1 MESRRAF
8 PVASVVAVS
17 NWNKK
22 SRNLGTQHE
31 HVLVQVLRQSKDEHV
46 LVDKVSLPT
55 QTQPVGR
62 EKGAGL
68 LATGADLEVS
78 PMALLLLR
86 CHATARAG

>member
-17 NWNKK
+17 NWTKK

-31 HVLVQVLRQSKDEHV
+31 HVLVQVLRQSKC
-46 LVDKVSLPT
+46 LPT